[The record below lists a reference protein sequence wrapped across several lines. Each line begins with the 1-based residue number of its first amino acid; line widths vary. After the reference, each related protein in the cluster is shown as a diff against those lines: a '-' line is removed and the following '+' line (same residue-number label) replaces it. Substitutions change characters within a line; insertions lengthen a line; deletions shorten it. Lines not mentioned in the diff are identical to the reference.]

1 MVVKSGSSSPTR
13 VSTTYSSGFW
23 SSDLQI
29 MSPRCC
35 GQHRTGPW
43 SVGKPGPSNFDQEK
57 SANYKRICLKV
68 AETEKV
74 HKKKQQDRLFFL
86 RVHTHM
92 VKNKYI
98 ISICILYWIIY
109 RGSSSQL
116 CIYELHLVYHA
127 CWMSSLC
134 FVIFAHDTQ
143 PISWN
148 QPTTLQTKKHVE
160 PMNLPSWIIG

>member
-1 MVVKSGSSSPTR
+1 MVNIEPVHGRLENLDLRTSTKKNLRTISES
-13 VSTTYSSGFW
+13 VSK
-23 SSDLQI
+23 LLKQ
-29 MSPRCC
+29 
-35 GQHRTGPW
+35 
-43 SVGKPGPSNFDQEK
+43 
-57 SANYKRICLKV
+57 KRFTKRNSKTV
-68 AETEKV
+68 
-74 HKKKQQDRLFFL
+74 FFL
-86 RVHTHM
+86 RVHTRM

-98 ISICILYWIIY
+98 IRNNKYMYIILNYIIY

-116 CIYELHLVYHA
+116 CIYELHLDLYHA

-160 PMNLPSWIIG
+160 PMNLPSWIMGYKPLQTCLKFQAKARVMLGSSVSYI